1 MNLTTILEILDT
13 IFMKYIYTRAY
24 IKIIYYYYVVLLI
37 LLIQTINIVRKFQ
50 NTTLNCP
57 LFLCVLQQY
66 VEICLLKPGLSTC
79 ANCKVNKKPDDVKL
93 CLQQDV
99 AIYIFQS
106 TSSKKDPTVSINIT
120 EPLSFQSTETKKR
133 LF

>member
-1 MNLTTILEILDT
+1 MNLTTILDT
-13 IFMKYIYTRAY
+13 IFMKYIYTIVY
-24 IKIIYYYYVVLLI
+24 IKIIVLLI